1 MYSHTA
7 DNVGAL
13 AQSKTVEEVSVIP
26 RVISGKRV
34 RQQLSFYMNWVP
46 VLSMSS
52 KKPCFAFLSFTLTF

>member
-34 RQQLSFYMNWVP
+34 SQQVSFYMNWAP